1 MDSLIL
7 LSFVLKRLYRSDD
20 ENRFNEKW
28 RNCRMNANSS
38 AFAQA
43 GRRLAG
49 SRWSMI
55 IGSIPSRRSNERAT
69 SGNAFSSERARS
81 CFSVG
86 FKGDLT
92 IFSLKS
98 LRPARA

>member
-43 GRRLAG
+43 GR
-49 SRWSMI
+49 
-55 IGSIPSRRSNERAT
+55 
-69 SGNAFSSERARS
+69 
-81 CFSVG
+81 
-86 FKGDLT
+86 T

>member
-43 GRRLAG
+43 GRRFAG

-69 SGNAFSSERARS
+69 SGNAFSSEPQIIAPRACVEPSAPRRS
-81 CFSVG
+81 HEIF
-86 FKGDLT
+86 GDQN
-92 IFSLKS
+92 
-98 LRPARA
+98 